1 MGTLA
6 RPARTM
12 GTLAR
17 PQEFTSLL
25 AYRFCLCHAKPRA
38 GVPKIQFCARVGV
51 PKIQFCARVGVSKIQ
66 FCTRARV
73 PKIRYR
79 KSSRSMPSDLSL
91 LRRVTREIPSML
103 AALN

>member
-38 GVPKIQFCARVGV
+38 GV